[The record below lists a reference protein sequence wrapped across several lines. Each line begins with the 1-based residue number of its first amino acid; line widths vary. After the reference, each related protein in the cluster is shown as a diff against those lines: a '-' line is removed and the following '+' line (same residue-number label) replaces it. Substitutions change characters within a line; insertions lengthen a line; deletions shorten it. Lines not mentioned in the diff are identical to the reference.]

1 MPVREKVT
9 NVRFCSLTFPT
20 LMSSTKFAHIMLR
33 APHVPRAFA
42 SFPQLQR
49 DVGPVHIDQVLVVHL
64 QHQGG
69 DLGEPAGKQVLDK
82 VPCEQFHFVH
92 LQNFIVC
99 HGKKYT

>member
-1 MPVREKVT
+1 
-9 NVRFCSLTFPT
+9 
-20 LMSSTKFAHIMLR
+20 MS
-33 APHVPRAFA
+33 RAFA

-49 DVGPVHIDQVLVVHL
+49 DVRPVHIDQVLVVHL

-82 VPCEQFHFVH
+82 VPCEQVLFVH

-99 HGKKYT
+99 HGQKYT

>member
-1 MPVREKVT
+1 
-9 NVRFCSLTFPT
+9 
-20 LMSSTKFAHIMLR
+20 MS
-33 APHVPRAFA
+33 RAFA

-69 DLGEPAGKQVLDK
+69 YLGEPAGKQVLDK
-82 VPCEQFHFVH
+82 VSCEQVLFVH

-99 HGKKYT
+99 HGQKFIVLLVFLPVKPFFNIYKSIYNSGKDDNPVAMHGTA